1 MLANFLRLPRIR
13 SLGQYLNVFKSYTRP
28 EEAEW
33 SENVKQMCNT
43 AAREF
48 GVSPEVH
55 SCDHIFRFVLGHPG
69 FNGDAA
75 AAIQY
80 YFRDGH
86 NSAVRVGEAFHRWVC
101 PSIDSVNV
109 LEFASGYGA
118 VTRHVKDILAPNVLY
133 SCDIH
138 LEAVQFLSRTL
149 NVPAIRST
157 DVPERLNLPVSYDM
171 IFVLSFFSHMPA
183 STWGR
188 WLRRLYSA
196 LNGNGVLLFTT
207 HGRKSMKH
215 FPQACLSSE
224 GFWFERS
231 SEQKDLDTA
240 TYGQTITTR
249 PFVEARI
256 NDLHGAQLL
265 DDQEGAW
272 WGHQDLYV
280 VRKCC
285 AA

>member
-1 MLANFLRLPRIR
+1 
-13 SLGQYLNVFKSYTRP
+13 
-28 EEAEW
+28 
-33 SENVKQMCNT
+33 
-43 AAREF
+43 
-48 GVSPEVH
+48 
-55 SCDHIFRFVLGHPG
+55 
-69 FNGDAA
+69 
-75 AAIQY
+75 
-80 YFRDGH
+80 
-86 NSAVRVGEAFHRWVC
+86 
-101 PSIDSVNV
+101 
-109 LEFASGYGA
+109 
-118 VTRHVKDILAPNVLY
+118 
-133 SCDIH
+133 
-138 LEAVQFLSRTL
+138 
-149 NVPAIRST
+149 
-157 DVPERLNLPVSYDM
+157 
-171 IFVLSFFSHMPA
+171 MPA

-207 HGRKSMKH
+207 HGRKSMTH
-215 FPQACLSSE
+215 FPQAYLSSE

-256 NDLHGAQLL
+256 TDLHGAQLL